1 MYTCLISK
9 LVHFF
14 TFICLIF
21 SLSNFVFSAILRKS
35 DCCKLLNFKMSSSTY
50 TMSQAEILTRAL
62 WRAADAVCFDVD
74 STVCMDEAI
83 DELAKFAGKEKEVTD
98 L

>member
-1 MYTCLISK
+1 
-9 LVHFF
+9 
-14 TFICLIF
+14 
-21 SLSNFVFSAILRKS
+21 
-35 DCCKLLNFKMSSSTY
+35 MST
-50 TMSQAEILTRAL
+50 AEILTRAL

-83 DELAKFAGKEKEVTD
+83 DELAKFAGKEKEVTE